1 MCCNSVLSSRLIIH
15 LADSAWSRSGLFG
28 AYDVAYAEGVTACR
42 FEMYC
47 ERITAADN
55 IVFQCVLYQQLYT
68 DGYDVM
74 VYQVMVD
81 VVLEAQILAVAYGHH
96 LAVGL
101 GELQL
106 LLECHEAL
114 ALHYVA
120 VGRGELLQVLLRLVV
135 VGAYQSAKGVERVEE
150 EVRVELVFEG
160 LVAHNQVLVLQFFF
174 FEIGLLLT
182 GEIIEYQ

>member
-1 MCCNSVLSSRLIIH
+1 MLQQRAVLEADHPFGGFGRVKKRHLDGKDIVGIGYCNILMAKQLITLCKVGKAQSRAGVVL
-15 LADSAWSRSGLFG
+15 LFG
-28 AYDVAYAEGVTACR
+28 AYDVAYAESVTVCR

-120 VGRGELLQVLLRLVV
+120 SRRAAAGIAAPCRRRCL
-135 VGAYQSAKGVERVEE
+135 S
-150 EVRVELVFEG
+150 VR
-160 LVAHNQVLVLQFFF
+160 
-174 FEIGLLLT
+174 
-182 GEIIEYQ
+182 